1 MADINQKIND
11 LMVKINFIEDKL
23 SSLKYYSEMASI
35 EISQIMEEYNTR
47 YFQMI
52 IFALRENT
60 VDTDTLALG
69 SINEL
74 KKQTLDR
81 IEGLQRNITF
91 YDDVSREHQCLLIQY
106 GDLVDSDHS
115 SSQNDDSFS
124 KIAEMV
130 SQDAEDNI
138 LNQP

>member
-1 MADINQKIND
+1 MADINQKINN

-74 KKQTLDR
+74 KKQTRDR

-106 GDLVDSDHS
+106 EDLVDS

-124 KIAEMV
+124 KMAEMV
-130 SQDAEDNI
+130 SEDAEDNV

>member
-1 MADINQKIND
+1 MADINQKINN

-23 SSLKYYSEMASI
+23 SSLKYYSDMASI

-47 YFQMI
+47 HFQMI

-60 VDTDTLALG
+60 VDTDTHLG

-91 YDDVSREHQCLLIQY
+91 YDDVSREHQCLLIRY
-106 GDLVDSDHS
+106 MR
-115 SSQNDDSFS
+115 
-124 KIAEMV
+124 I
-130 SQDAEDNI
+130 
-138 LNQP
+138 

>member
-60 VDTDTLALG
+60 VDTDTLALN

-81 IEGLQRNITF
+81 IEGLQRNVNL

-115 SSQNDDSFS
+115 SSPNDNSFS

-130 SQDAEDNI
+130 SQDAEDNV

>member
-1 MADINQKIND
+1 MADINQKINN

-23 SSLKYYSEMASI
+23 SSLKYYSDMASI

-47 YFQMI
+47 HFQMI

-60 VDTDTLALG
+60 VDTDTLALN

-81 IEGLQRNITF
+81 IEGLQRNVNL

-106 GDLVDSDHS
+106 EDLVDSVHS

-124 KIAEMV
+124 KMAEMV
-130 SQDAEDNI
+130 SEDVEENV

>member
-47 YFQMI
+47 HFQMI
-52 IFALRENT
+52 IFALRENN
-60 VDTDTLALG
+60 VDTDTLALN

-74 KKQTLDR
+74 KKQTRDR

-106 GDLVDSDHS
+106 R
-115 SSQNDDSFS
+115 
-124 KIAEMV
+124 I
-130 SQDAEDNI
+130 
-138 LNQP
+138 